1 MASSGLMDDRDYET
15 GRQVGPALF
24 FLRGSDQLIAL
35 SPSVPAKVIG
45 EENWKYRMTAGNC

>member
-1 MASSGLMDDRDYET
+1 MDDRDYET

-24 FLRGSDQLIAL
+24 FLRGSDQLTAL
-35 SPSVPAKVIG
+35 SPSVPAKAIG